1 MSMYNPAH
9 PGEILKELI
18 MEPMNISIK
27 EVAQHLN
34 ISRNTLSKIING
46 KGSITPE
53 MAIRLELLFEK
64 PSAEHWL
71 RLQNSYDLWQAKQH
85 ITDFK
90 VVPLRT
96 KTVQLKNMVQDAD

>member
-9 PGEILKELI
+9 PGEILKELLI
-18 MEPMNISIK
+18 SPMNISIR
-27 EVAQHLN
+27 EVAQRLD

-53 MAIRLELLFEK
+53 IAVRLELLFEK

-85 ITDFK
+85 ISDFK
-90 VVPLRT
+90 VVPLQT
-96 KTVQLKNMVQDAD
+96 KMI